1 VSHGLIRRRANLV
14 EMLVMSSDEKARLN
28 VNGTYF
34 ALGLGGVLA
43 GLTLA
48 IEKLSMISDKPAI
61 GAAQEALFILLFPGI
76 VGAMGVSGNAHS
88 WHLWA
93 AAAINGL
100 FYFGIG
106 WLSYV
111 LVAKSRRRGNF

>member
-1 VSHGLIRRRANLV
+1 
-14 EMLVMSSDEKARLN
+14 MSSDEKARLN
-28 VNGTYF
+28 VHGTCF
-34 ALGLGGVLA
+34 ALVLGGLLA

-48 IEKLSMISDKPAI
+48 IEKLSMISDKPVI
-61 GAAQEALFILLFPGI
+61 GAAQKTLFILLFPGV
-76 VGAMGVSGNAHS
+76 VGAMGVSGNVHS

-111 LVAKSRRRGNF
+111 VVTKSRRRGNSC